1 MAGWPTRAT
10 TGTDGRDH
18 TGICEPP
25 DGAHGT
31 LPLRTAPR
39 LEWGWDGFFGGHGRM
54 LESEL
59 FLSTIETLVQNTD
72 LSIFQGPLKWITP
85 RFWDYCK
92 SNHSIAQASLS
103 EVRVE
108 RKHETT
114 DER

>member
-1 MAGWPTRAT
+1 MTVGLFFW
-10 TGTDGRDH
+10 
-18 TGICEPP
+18 
-25 DGAHGT
+25 GA
-31 LPLRTAPR
+31 
-39 LEWGWDGFFGGHGRM
+39 GRM

-72 LSIFQGPLKWITP
+72 LSTSQGPLKWITP

-114 DER
+114 HER